1 MKLVQLNLQNF
12 KGIEFGDFRFTNNT
26 IIRGDN
32 ATGKTT
38 VFDAL
43 CWLLFGKDSLDRA
56 DFQIKT
62 LKNGEPVHNV
72 NHMVQA
78 AFDYEDGT
86 GFTLKRIY
94 REKYSNPR
102 GGEVKLTG
110 HTTDYFI
117 NDVPS
122 KEKEYKAFIN
132 NMINEGVFKLIT
144 NPLFFNEQ
152 YTWQN
157 RRKLLLEMCGDV
169 DDASVINSKDE
180 LKRLTELLNG
190 RSVDEQRKI
199 IASKKTA
206 INKEL
211 DMIPVRIDEA
221 VKCKPT
227 PLEAEQKL
235 KDDIATIETAIKQLE
250 EDKSVIINGLDGAER
265 TAKIREVKR
274 KLADRKSQLMNEHT
288 DKERRLGHNY
298 QLSLVK
304 LQMAE
309 TERDRYKDCEYE
321 LDTQIKQEEARI
333 DKLQAEFDEFN
344 QSQFNKELCPTCGQE
359 LPASKYEELQAK
371 FNKNKAEKLEE
382 WQALID
388 SAKALKQNYIEQKEL
403 MQVKAD
409 GMCSQIE
416 ELTND
421 KNTKQKAIN
430 EVGEVNLD
438 NDVQVNDLKAELFM
452 LELDE
457 DNTSDDQLKR
467 IDSELSEL
475 ADKRS
480 TLQTELTKYDVIRDI
495 TKRINELEQEQQRLI
510 NEKNLVDETAFLLDE
525 FVKAKVEML
534 EDTINKHFTI
544 TTFKMANVLVNGSV
558 EDCCETMVDGVPY
571 RSLNNA
577 ARINAGIDI
586 INALTKFYN
595 VTAPVF
601 IDNAEA
607 VTKFVNCNS
616 QTVKLIVDETCK
628 ELRVDMEV

>member
-78 AFDYEDGT
+78 AFDNEDGT

-132 NMINEGVFKLIT
+132 SMINEDVFKLIT

-221 VKCKPT
+221 VNCKPT
-227 PLEAEQKL
+227 PMEAEQKL
-235 KDDIATIETAIKQLE
+235 KDDIVTIETAIKQLE
-250 EDKSVIINGLDGAER
+250 EDKSVIVNGLDGAER
-265 TAKIREVKR
+265 TTKIREVKR

-288 DKERRLGHNY
+288 DKERRLEHEY
-298 QLSLVK
+298 KLSLVQ

-309 TERDRYKDCEYE
+309 SERDRYKDREYE
-321 LDTQIKQEEARI
+321 LDSQIKQEEARI
-333 DKLQAEFDEFN
+333 EKLQAEFDT
-344 QSQFNKELCPTCGQE
+344 FNKQQFDDENCPTCGQ
-359 LPASKYEELQAK
+359 PYP
-371 FNKNKAEKLEE
+371 AEKRAELEAMFNIQKATNLEE
-382 WQALID
+382 WQKLID
-388 SAKALKQNYIEQKEL
+388 SAKALRQNYIEQKEI

-409 GMCSQIE
+409 GMSSQIE
-416 ELTND
+416 ELSNTKD
-421 KNTKQKAIN
+421 TKQKAMN
-430 EVGEVNLD
+430 EVGEVDLD

-475 ADKRS
+475 VDKRS

-577 ARINAGIDI
+577 ARINAGIDV

-616 QTVKLIVDETCK
+616 QTIKLIVDETCK
-628 ELRVDMEV
+628 ELCVDLEV

>member
-1 MKLVQLNLQNF
+1 MKLTQLNLQNF

-78 AFDYEDGT
+78 AFDNEDGT

-132 NMINEGVFKLIT
+132 NMINEDVFKLIT
-144 NPLFFNEQ
+144 NPLFFNEG

-250 EDKSVIINGLDGAER
+250 DDKSVIVNGLDGAER
-265 TAKIREVKR
+265 ITKIREVKR
-274 KLADRKSQLMNEHT
+274 KLADRKSQLMNEYT
-288 DKERRLGHNY
+288 EKERRLEHEY
-298 QLSLVK
+298 KLSLVQ

-309 TERDRYKDCEYE
+309 SERDRYKDREYE

-333 DKLQAEFDEFN
+333 EKLQNEFN
-344 QSQFNKELCPTCGQE
+344 SFNSQQFDDVNCPTCGQ
-359 LPASKYEELQAK
+359 PYP
-371 FNKNKAEKLEE
+371 AEKRAELEAMFNIQKATNLEE
-382 WQALID
+382 WQKLID
-388 SAKALKQNYIEQKEL
+388 SAKGLKQNYIEQKEI
-403 MQVKAD
+403 MQVKVD

-416 ELTND
+416 ELS
-421 KNTKQKAIN
+421 NTKDKKQQALN
-430 EVGEVNLD
+430 EVGEVDLD

-457 DNTSDDQLKR
+457 DNTNDDQLKR

-558 EDCCETMVDGVPY
+558 EDCCETMVNGVPY

-616 QTVKLIVDETCK
+616 QTVKLIVDEICK

>member
-12 KGIEFGDFRFTNNT
+12 KGIEFGDFRFSDNT

-62 LKNGEPVHNV
+62 LKDGEPIHNV
-72 NHMVQA
+72 NHLVQA
-78 AFDYEDGT
+78 AFDNEDGT

-132 NMINEGVFKLIT
+132 NMINEDAFKLIT

-169 DDASVINSKDE
+169 DDASVINSKEE

-227 PLEAEQKL
+227 PTESEQKL
-235 KDDIATIETAIKQLE
+235 KDDIAIIETGIKQLE
-250 EDKSVIINGLDGAER
+250 EDKSVIVNGLGNAER

-288 DKERRLGHNY
+288 DKERRLEHEY
-298 QLSLVK
+298 KLSLVQ

-309 TERDRYKDCEYE
+309 NERDRYKDREYE
-321 LDTQIKQEEARI
+321 LDSQIKQEEARI
-333 DKLQAEFDEFN
+333 EKLQSEFDKFN
-344 QSQFNKELCPTCGQE
+344 QSQFDDELCPTCGQ
-359 LPASKYEELQAK
+359 PYP
-371 FNKNKAEKLEE
+371 AEKRAELEAIFNTQKATNLEE
-382 WQALID
+382 WQKLID
-388 SAKALKQNYIEQKEL
+388 SAKALKQNYIEQKEV

-409 GMCSQIE
+409 GMSSQIE
-416 ELTND
+416 ELSNKKD
-421 KNTKQKAIN
+421 EKQKAMN
-430 EVGEVNLD
+430 EVGEVDLD

-467 IDSELSEL
+467 IDSELFEL

-534 EDTINKHFTI
+534 ESTINKHFAI

-586 INALTKFYN
+586 INALTKYYKIN
-595 VTAPVF
+595 APVF

-607 VTKFVNCNS
+607 VTNFINCNS
-616 QTVKLIVDETCK
+616 QTIKLIVDETCK
-628 ELRVDMEV
+628 ELEVEVEV

>member
-62 LKNGEPVHNV
+62 IKNGEPVHNV

-78 AFDYEDGT
+78 AFDNEDGT

-132 NMINEGVFKLIT
+132 NMINEDVFKLIT

-250 EDKSVIINGLDGAER
+250 EDKSVIVNGLDGAER
-265 TAKIREVKR
+265 TAKIREIKR

-288 DKERRLGHNY
+288 EKERRLEHEY
-298 QLSLVK
+298 KLSLTK
-304 LQMAE
+304 LQRAE
-309 TERDRYKDCEYE
+309 CERDRYKDREYE
-321 LDTQIKQEEARI
+321 LDSQIKQEESRI

-421 KNTKQKAIN
+421 KDKKEKAMN
-430 EVGEVNLD
+430 EVGEVDLD

-467 IDSELSEL
+467 LDSELSEL

-558 EDCCETMVDGVPY
+558 EDCCETMVNGVPY

-616 QTVKLIVDETCK
+616 QTIKLIVDETCK
-628 ELRVDMEV
+628 ELCVDLEV

>member
-1 MKLVQLNLQNF
+1 MKLTQLNLQNF

-78 AFDYEDGT
+78 AFDNEDGT

-132 NMINEGVFKLIT
+132 NMINEDVFKLIT

-235 KDDIATIETAIKQLE
+235 KDDIATIKTAIKQLE
-250 EDKSVIINGLDGAER
+250 EDKSVIVNGLDGAER

-288 DKERRLGHNY
+288 DNERRLEHEY
-298 QLSLVK
+298 KLSLVQ
-304 LQMAE
+304 LQMVE
-309 TERDRYKDCEYE
+309 SERDRYKDREYE
-321 LDTQIKQEEARI
+321 LDSQIKQEEARI
-333 DKLQAEFDEFN
+333 EKLQAEFDT
-344 QSQFNKELCPTCGQE
+344 FNKQQFDDENCPTCGQ
-359 LPASKYEELQAK
+359 PYP
-371 FNKNKAEKLEE
+371 AEKRAELEAMFNIQKATNLEE
-382 WQALID
+382 WQKLID
-388 SAKALKQNYIEQKEL
+388 SAKALRQNYIEQKEI

-409 GMCSQIE
+409 GMSSQIE
-416 ELTND
+416 ELSNTKD
-421 KNTKQKAIN
+421 TKQKAMN
-430 EVGEVNLD
+430 EVGEVDLD

-495 TKRINELEQEQQRLI
+495 TKRIKELEQEQQLLI

-577 ARINAGIDI
+577 ARINAGIDV
-586 INALTKFYN
+586 INALTKFYKVN
-595 VTAPVF
+595 APVF

-607 VTKFVNCNS
+607 VTKFIDCKS
-616 QTVKLIVDETCK
+616 QTIKLIVDETCK
-628 ELRVDMEV
+628 ELCVDVEV

>member
-1 MKLVQLNLQNF
+1 MKLTQLNLQNF

-78 AFDYEDGT
+78 AFDNEDGT

-132 NMINEGVFKLIT
+132 NMINEDVFKLIT

-221 VKCKPT
+221 VNCKPT

-250 EDKSVIINGLDGAER
+250 EDKSVIVNGLDGAER

-288 DKERRLGHNY
+288 DKERRLEHEY
-298 QLSLVK
+298 KLSLVQ

-309 TERDRYKDCEYE
+309 SERDRYKDREYE
-321 LDTQIKQEEARI
+321 LDSQIKQEEARI
-333 DKLQAEFDEFN
+333 EKLQSEFDKFN
-344 QSQFNKELCPTCGQE
+344 QSQFDDELCPTCGQ
-359 LPASKYEELQAK
+359 PYP
-371 FNKNKAEKLEE
+371 AEKRAELEAMFNIQKATNLEE
-382 WQALID
+382 WQKLID
-388 SAKALKQNYIEQKEL
+388 SAKALRQNYIEQKEI

-409 GMCSQIE
+409 GMSSQIE
-416 ELTND
+416 ELSNNKD
-421 KNTKQKAIN
+421 AKQKAMN
-430 EVGEVNLD
+430 DVGEVDLD

-467 IDSELSEL
+467 IDSKLSEL

>member
-1 MKLVQLNLQNF
+1 
-12 KGIEFGDFRFTNNT
+12 
-26 IIRGDN
+26 
-32 ATGKTT
+32 
-38 VFDAL
+38 
-43 CWLLFGKDSLDRA
+43 
-56 DFQIKT
+56 
-62 LKNGEPVHNV
+62 
-72 NHMVQA
+72 
-78 AFDYEDGT
+78 
-86 GFTLKRIY
+86 
-94 REKYSNPR
+94 
-102 GGEVKLTG
+102 
-110 HTTDYFI
+110 
-117 NDVPS
+117 
-122 KEKEYKAFIN
+122 
-132 NMINEGVFKLIT
+132 
-144 NPLFFNEQ
+144 
-152 YTWQN
+152 
-157 RRKLLLEMCGDV
+157 
-169 DDASVINSKDE
+169 
-180 LKRLTELLNG
+180 
-190 RSVDEQRKI
+190 
-199 IASKKTA
+199 
-206 INKEL
+206 
-211 DMIPVRIDEA
+211 MIPVRIDEA

-250 EDKSVIINGLDGAER
+250 EDKSVIVNGLDGAER

-288 DKERRLGHNY
+288 EKERRLEHEY
-298 QLSLVK
+298 KLSLVQ

-309 TERDRYKDCEYE
+309 SKRDRYKDREYE
-321 LDTQIKQEEARI
+321 LDSQIKQEEARI
-333 DKLQAEFDEFN
+333 EKLQSEFDKFN
-344 QSQFNKELCPTCGQE
+344 QSQFDDELCPTCGQPYPAKKRAE
-359 LPASKYEELQAK
+359 LEAI
-371 FNKNKAEKLEE
+371 FNTQKATNLEE
-382 WQALID
+382 WQKLID
-388 SAKALKQNYIEQKEL
+388 SATALKQNYIEQKEI

-409 GMCSQIE
+409 GMISQIE
-416 ELTND
+416 ELSNKKD
-421 KNTKQKAIN
+421 EKQKALH
-430 EVGEVNLD
+430 EVGEVDLD

-571 RSLNNA
+571 RNLNNA

-586 INALTKFYN
+586 INALTKFYKIN
-595 VTAPVF
+595 APVF

-607 VTKFVNCNS
+607 VTKFIDCKN
-616 QTVKLIVDETCK
+616 QTIKLIVDETCK
-628 ELRVDMEV
+628 ELCVDVEV

>member
-1 MKLVQLNLQNF
+1 MKLTQLNLQNF

-78 AFDYEDGT
+78 AFDNEDGT

-132 NMINEGVFKLIT
+132 NMINEDVFKLIT

-157 RRKLLLEMCGDV
+157 RRKLLLKMCGDV

-250 EDKSVIINGLDGAER
+250 EDKLVIVNGLDGAER

-288 DKERRLGHNY
+288 DNERRLEHEY
-298 QLSLVK
+298 KLSLVQ

-309 TERDRYKDCEYE
+309 SERDRYKDREYE
-321 LDTQIKQEEARI
+321 LDSQIKQEEARI
-333 DKLQAEFDEFN
+333 EKLQAEFDT
-344 QSQFNKELCPTCGQE
+344 FNKQEFDDVNCPTCGQ
-359 LPASKYEELQAK
+359 PYP
-371 FNKNKAEKLEE
+371 AEKRAELEAMFNIQKATNLEE
-382 WQALID
+382 WQKLID
-388 SAKALKQNYIEQKEL
+388 SAKALKQNYIEQKEI

-416 ELTND
+416 ELS
-421 KNTKQKAIN
+421 NTKDAKQKAMN
-430 EVGEVNLD
+430 EVGEVDLD

-475 ADKRS
+475 ANKRS

-616 QTVKLIVDETCK
+616 QTVKLIVDETCN

>member
-1 MKLVQLNLQNF
+1 MKLTQLNLQNF

-78 AFDYEDGT
+78 AFDNEDGT

-132 NMINEGVFKLIT
+132 NMINEDVFKLIT

-221 VKCKPT
+221 VNCKPT

-250 EDKSVIINGLDGAER
+250 EDKSVIVNGLDGAER

-288 DKERRLGHNY
+288 DKERRLEHEY
-298 QLSLVK
+298 KLSLVQ

-309 TERDRYKDCEYE
+309 SERDRYKDREYE
-321 LDTQIKQEEARI
+321 LDSQIKQEEARI
-333 DKLQAEFDEFN
+333 DKLQAEFDDFN
-344 QSQFNKELCPTCGQE
+344 QSQFNKELCPTCGQK
-359 LPASKYEELQAK
+359 LPASKYEELQTI
-371 FNKNKAEKLEE
+371 FNQSKAVKLEE

-388 SAKALKQNYIEQKEL
+388 SAKALKQNYIEQKEI
-403 MQVKAD
+403 MQVKVD

-416 ELTND
+416 KLSND
-421 KNTKQKAIN
+421 KDKKQQALN
-430 EVGEVNLD
+430 EVGEVDFD

-510 NEKNLVDETAFLLDE
+510 NEKNVVDETAFLLDE

-607 VTKFVNCNS
+607 VTKFIDCKS
-616 QTVKLIVDETCK
+616 QTIKLIVDETCK
-628 ELRVDMEV
+628 ELCVDLEV

>member
-1 MKLVQLNLQNF
+1 MKLTQLNLQNF

-78 AFDYEDGT
+78 AFDNEDGT

-132 NMINEGVFKLIT
+132 NMINEDVFKLIT

-169 DDASVINSKDE
+169 DDVSVINSKDE

-221 VKCKPT
+221 VNCKPT

-298 QLSLVK
+298 QLSLTK

-309 TERDRYKDCEYE
+309 CERDRYKDREYE

-416 ELTND
+416 KLSND
-421 KNTKQKAIN
+421 KDKKQQALN
-430 EVGEVNLD
+430 EVGEVDLD

-495 TKRINELEQEQQRLI
+495 TKRINELEKEQQRLI

>member
-78 AFDYEDGT
+78 AFDNEDGT
-86 GFTLKRIY
+86 EFTLKRIY

-132 NMINEGVFKLIT
+132 NMINEDVFKLIT

-169 DDASVINSKDE
+169 DDASVINSKEE

-221 VKCKPT
+221 VNCKPT

-235 KDDIATIETAIKQLE
+235 KDDIVTIETAIKQLE
-250 EDKSVIINGLDGAER
+250 EDKSVIVNGLDGAER

-288 DKERRLGHNY
+288 DKERRLEHKY
-298 QLSLVK
+298 KLSLVQ

-309 TERDRYKDCEYE
+309 SERDRYKDREYE
-321 LDTQIKQEEARI
+321 LDSQIKQEEARI
-333 DKLQAEFDEFN
+333 EKLQAEFDT
-344 QSQFNKELCPTCGQE
+344 FNKQQFDDENCPTCGQ
-359 LPASKYEELQAK
+359 PYP
-371 FNKNKAEKLEE
+371 AEKRAELEAMFNIQKATNLEE
-382 WQALID
+382 WQKLID
-388 SAKALKQNYIEQKEL
+388 SAKALRQNYIEQKEI

-409 GMCSQIE
+409 GMSSQIE
-416 ELTND
+416 ELSNTKD
-421 KNTKQKAIN
+421 TKQKAMN
-430 EVGEVNLD
+430 EVGEVDLD

-586 INALTKFYN
+586 INALTKFYKVN
-595 VTAPVF
+595 APVF

-607 VTKFVNCNS
+607 VTKFIDCKS
-616 QTVKLIVDETCK
+616 QTIKLIVDETCK
-628 ELRVDMEV
+628 ELCVDLEV

>member
-1 MKLVQLNLQNF
+1 MKLTQLNLQNF

-78 AFDYEDGT
+78 AFDNEDGT

-132 NMINEGVFKLIT
+132 NMINEDVFKLIT

-288 DKERRLGHNY
+288 DKERRLEHEY
-298 QLSLVK
+298 KLSLVQ

-309 TERDRYKDCEYE
+309 SERDRYKDREYE
-321 LDTQIKQEEARI
+321 LDSQTKQEEARI
-333 DKLQAEFDEFN
+333 DKLQAEFDDFN
-344 QSQFNKELCPTCGQE
+344 QSQFNKELCPTCGQK
-359 LPASKYEELQAK
+359 LPASKYEELQTI
-371 FNKNKAEKLEE
+371 FNQSKAVKLEE

-388 SAKALKQNYIEQKEL
+388 SAKALKQNYIEQKEI

-416 ELTND
+416 ELS
-421 KNTKQKAIN
+421 NTKDAKEKALH
-430 EVGEVNLD
+430 EVGEVDLD
-438 NDVQVNDLKAELFM
+438 SDVQVNDLKAELFM

>member
-1 MKLVQLNLQNF
+1 MKLTQLNLQNF
-12 KGIEFGDFRFTNNT
+12 KGIEFGDFRLTNNT

-78 AFDYEDGT
+78 AFDNEDGT

-132 NMINEGVFKLIT
+132 NMINEDVFKLIT

-169 DDASVINSKDE
+169 DDVSVINSKDE

-221 VKCKPT
+221 VNCKPT

-235 KDDIATIETAIKQLE
+235 KDDIATTETAIKQLE
-250 EDKSVIINGLDGAER
+250 EDKTVIVNGLDGAER

-288 DKERRLGHNY
+288 DKERRLEHEY
-298 QLSLVK
+298 KLSLVQ

-309 TERDRYKDCEYE
+309 SERDRFKDREYE

-333 DKLQAEFDEFN
+333 DKLQSEFDT
-344 QSQFNKELCPTCGQE
+344 FNKQEFDDENCPTCGQ
-359 LPASKYEELQAK
+359 PYP
-371 FNKNKAEKLEE
+371 AEKRAELEAIFNTQKATNLEE
-382 WQALID
+382 WQKLID
-388 SAKALKQNYIEQKEL
+388 SAKALKQNYIEQKEI

-416 ELTND
+416 ELSNNKD
-421 KNTKQKAIN
+421 AKQKAMN
-430 EVGEVNLD
+430 EVGEIDLD
-438 NDVQVNDLKAELFM
+438 GDVQVNDLKAELFM

>member
-78 AFDYEDGT
+78 AFDNEDGT

-132 NMINEGVFKLIT
+132 SMINEDVFKLIT

-169 DDASVINSKDE
+169 DDASVINSKEE
-180 LKRLTELLNG
+180 LKRLTDLLNG

-250 EDKSVIINGLDGAER
+250 EDKSVIVNGLDGAER

-288 DKERRLGHNY
+288 DNERRLEHEY
-298 QLSLVK
+298 KLSLVQ

-309 TERDRYKDCEYE
+309 SERDRYKDREYE

-333 DKLQAEFDEFN
+333 EKLQAEFDT
-344 QSQFNKELCPTCGQE
+344 FNKQQFDDENCPTCGQ
-359 LPASKYEELQAK
+359 PYP
-371 FNKNKAEKLEE
+371 AEKRAELEAMFNIQKATNLEE
-382 WQALID
+382 WQKLID
-388 SAKALKQNYIEQKEL
+388 SAKALRQNYIEQKEI

-409 GMCSQIE
+409 GMSSQIE
-416 ELTND
+416 ELSNNKD
-421 KNTKQKAIN
+421 TKQKAMN
-430 EVGEVNLD
+430 EVGEVDLD

-525 FVKAKVEML
+525 FVKVKVEML

-558 EDCCETMVDGVPY
+558 EDCCETMVNGVPY

-607 VTKFVNCNS
+607 VTKFIDCKS
-616 QTVKLIVDETCK
+616 QTIKLIVDETCK
-628 ELRVDMEV
+628 ELCVDLEV

>member
-1 MKLVQLNLQNF
+1 MKLTQLNLQNF

-78 AFDYEDGT
+78 AFDNEDGT

-132 NMINEGVFKLIT
+132 NMINEDVFKLIT

-180 LKRLTELLNG
+180 LKRLTKLLNG

-250 EDKSVIINGLDGAER
+250 EDKSVIVNGLDGAER

-288 DKERRLGHNY
+288 DKERRLEHEY
-298 QLSLVK
+298 KLSLIQ

-309 TERDRYKDCEYE
+309 SERDRYKDREYE
-321 LDTQIKQEEARI
+321 LDSQIKQEEARI
-333 DKLQAEFDEFN
+333 DKLQAEFDT
-344 QSQFNKELCPTCGQE
+344 FNKQEFDDENCPTCGQ
-359 LPASKYEELQAK
+359 LYP
-371 FNKNKAEKLEE
+371 AEKRAELEAIFNTQKATNLEE
-382 WQALID
+382 WQKLID
-388 SAKALKQNYIEQKEL
+388 SATALKQNYIEQKEL

-416 ELTND
+416 ELAND
-421 KNTKQKAIN
+421 KEEKEKAMN
-430 EVGEVNLD
+430 EVGEVDLD

-467 IDSELSEL
+467 LDSELSEL

-616 QTVKLIVDETCK
+616 QTIKLIVDETCK
-628 ELRVDMEV
+628 ELCVDLEV

>member
-1 MKLVQLNLQNF
+1 MKLTQLNLQNF

-78 AFDYEDGT
+78 AFDNEDGT

-132 NMINEGVFKLIT
+132 NMINEDVFKLIT

-265 TAKIREVKR
+265 TAKIRELKR

-298 QLSLVK
+298 QLSLTK

-309 TERDRYKDCEYE
+309 CERDRYKDREYE
-321 LDTQIKQEEARI
+321 LDSQIKQEEARI
-333 DKLQAEFDEFN
+333 DKLQAEFNEFN

-421 KNTKQKAIN
+421 KDKKEKAMN
-430 EVGEVNLD
+430 EVGEVDLD

-457 DNTSDDQLKR
+457 ENTIDDQLKR
-467 IDSELSEL
+467 LDSELSEL

-558 EDCCETMVDGVPY
+558 EDCCETMVDGIPY

-616 QTVKLIVDETCK
+616 QTIKLIVDETCK
-628 ELRVDMEV
+628 ELCVDLEV

>member
-1 MKLVQLNLQNF
+1 MKLTQLNLQNF

-78 AFDYEDGT
+78 AFDNEDGT

-132 NMINEGVFKLIT
+132 NMINEDVFKLIT

-250 EDKSVIINGLDGAER
+250 EDKSVIVNGLDGAER

-288 DKERRLGHNY
+288 DNERRLEHEY
-298 QLSLVK
+298 KLSLVQ

-309 TERDRYKDCEYE
+309 SERDRYKDREYE
-321 LDTQIKQEEARI
+321 LDSQIKQEEARI
-333 DKLQAEFDEFN
+333 EKLQAEFDT
-344 QSQFNKELCPTCGQE
+344 FNKQQFDDENCPTCGQ
-359 LPASKYEELQAK
+359 PYP
-371 FNKNKAEKLEE
+371 AEKRAELEAMFNIQKATNLEE
-382 WQALID
+382 WQKLID
-388 SAKALKQNYIEQKEL
+388 SAKALRQNYIEQKEI

-409 GMCSQIE
+409 GMSSQIE
-416 ELTND
+416 ELSNTKD
-421 KNTKQKAIN
+421 TKQKAMN
-430 EVGEVNLD
+430 EVGEVDLD

-616 QTVKLIVDETCK
+616 QTVKLIVDETCN

>member
-78 AFDYEDGT
+78 AFDNEDGT

-122 KEKEYKAFIN
+122 KEKEYKAFISS
-132 NMINEGVFKLIT
+132 MINEDVFKLIT

-169 DDASVINSKDE
+169 DDVSVINSKEE

-221 VKCKPT
+221 VNCKPT

-250 EDKSVIINGLDGAER
+250 EDKSVIVNGLDGAER

-288 DKERRLGHNY
+288 DKERRLEHEY
-298 QLSLVK
+298 KLSLVQ

-309 TERDRYKDCEYE
+309 SERDRFKDREYE

-333 DKLQAEFDEFN
+333 EKLQSEFDKFN
-344 QSQFNKELCPTCGQE
+344 QSHFDDELCPTCGQ
-359 LPASKYEELQAK
+359 PYP
-371 FNKNKAEKLEE
+371 AEKRAELEAIFNTQKATNLEE
-382 WQALID
+382 WQKLID
-388 SAKALKQNYIEQKEL
+388 SANSLKQNYIEQKEI
-403 MQVKAD
+403 MQVKVD
-409 GMCSQIE
+409 GMSSQIE
-416 ELTND
+416 ELSNNKD
-421 KNTKQKAIN
+421 KKEKAMN
-430 EVGEVNLD
+430 EVGEVDLD

-467 IDSELSEL
+467 LDSELSEL
-475 ADKRS
+475 ADKRN

-586 INALTKFYN
+586 INALTKFYD

-616 QTVKLIVDETCK
+616 QTIKLIVDETCK
-628 ELRVDMEV
+628 ELRVDLEV

>member
-1 MKLVQLNLQNF
+1 MKLTQLNLQNF

-78 AFDYEDGT
+78 AFDNEDGT

-132 NMINEGVFKLIT
+132 NMINEDVFKLIT

-250 EDKSVIINGLDGAER
+250 EDKSVIVNGLDGAER

-288 DKERRLGHNY
+288 DNERRLEHEY
-298 QLSLVK
+298 KLSLVQ
-304 LQMAE
+304 LQMVE
-309 TERDRYKDCEYE
+309 SERDRYKDREYE
-321 LDTQIKQEEARI
+321 LDSQIKQEEARI
-333 DKLQAEFDEFN
+333 EKLQAEFDTFN
-344 QSQFNKELCPTCGQE
+344 KQQFNDENCPTCGQ
-359 LPASKYEELQAK
+359 PYP
-371 FNKNKAEKLEE
+371 AEKRAELEAMFNIQKATNLEE
-382 WQALID
+382 WQKLID
-388 SAKALKQNYIEQKEL
+388 SAKALRQNYIEQKEI

-409 GMCSQIE
+409 GMSSQIE
-416 ELTND
+416 ELSNTKD
-421 KNTKQKAIN
+421 TKQKAMN
-430 EVGEVNLD
+430 EVGEVDLD

-577 ARINAGIDI
+577 ARINAGIDV
-586 INALTKFYN
+586 INALTKFYKVN
-595 VTAPVF
+595 APVF

-607 VTKFVNCNS
+607 VTKFIDCKS
-616 QTVKLIVDETCK
+616 QTIKLIVDETCK
-628 ELRVDMEV
+628 ELCVDVEV

>member
-1 MKLVQLNLQNF
+1 MKLTQLNLQNF
-12 KGIEFGDFRFTNNT
+12 KGIEFGDFRFTDNT

-62 LKNGEPVHNV
+62 LKNGKPVHNV

-78 AFDYEDGT
+78 AFDNEDGT

-132 NMINEGVFKLIT
+132 NMINEDVFKLIT

-250 EDKSVIINGLDGAER
+250 EDKSVIVNGLDGAER

-288 DKERRLGHNY
+288 EKERRLEHEY
-298 QLSLVK
+298 KLSLVQ

-309 TERDRYKDCEYE
+309 SERDRYKDREYE
-321 LDTQIKQEEARI
+321 LDSQIQQEEARI

-359 LPASKYEELQAK
+359 LPVSKYEELRTI
-371 FNKNKAEKLEE
+371 FNQSKAVKLEE
-382 WQALID
+382 WQKLID
-388 SAKALKQNYIEQKEL
+388 SAKALKQNYIEQKEI

-416 ELTND
+416 ELSNNKD
-421 KNTKQKAIN
+421 TKEKAMN
-430 EVGEVNLD
+430 EVGEVDLD

-475 ADKRS
+475 TDKRS
-480 TLQTELTKYDVIRDI
+480 VLQTELTKYDVIRDI

-616 QTVKLIVDETCK
+616 QTVKLIVDETCN

>member
-1 MKLVQLNLQNF
+1 MKLTQLNLQNF

-78 AFDYEDGT
+78 AFDNEDGT

-132 NMINEGVFKLIT
+132 SMINEDVFKLIT

-169 DDASVINSKDE
+169 DDASVINSKEE

-288 DKERRLGHNY
+288 DKERRLEHEY
-298 QLSLVK
+298 KLSLVQ

-309 TERDRYKDCEYE
+309 SERDRYKDREYE
-321 LDTQIKQEEARI
+321 LDSQTKQEEARI
-333 DKLQAEFDEFN
+333 EKLQAEFDT
-344 QSQFNKELCPTCGQE
+344 FNKQQFDDENCPTCGQ
-359 LPASKYEELQAK
+359 PYP
-371 FNKNKAEKLEE
+371 AEKRAELEAMFNIQKATNLEE
-382 WQALID
+382 WQKLID
-388 SAKALKQNYIEQKEL
+388 SAKALRQNYIEQKEI

-416 ELTND
+416 ELSNSKD
-421 KNTKQKAIN
+421 AKQKAMN
-430 EVGEVNLD
+430 EVGEVDLD

-616 QTVKLIVDETCK
+616 QTVKLIVDETCN

>member
-1 MKLVQLNLQNF
+1 MKLTQLNLQNF

-43 CWLLFGKDSLDRA
+43 CWLLFGKDSLYRA

-78 AFDYEDGT
+78 AFDNEDGT

-132 NMINEGVFKLIT
+132 NMINEDVFKLIT

-211 DMIPVRIDEA
+211 DMIPVRINEA

-250 EDKSVIINGLDGAER
+250 EDKSVIVNGLDGAER

-288 DKERRLGHNY
+288 DNERRLEHEY
-298 QLSLVK
+298 KLSLVQ
-304 LQMAE
+304 LQMVE
-309 TERDRYKDCEYE
+309 SERDRYKDREYE
-321 LDTQIKQEEARI
+321 LDSQIKQEEARI
-333 DKLQAEFDEFN
+333 EKLQAEFDT
-344 QSQFNKELCPTCGQE
+344 FNKQQFDDENCPTCGQ
-359 LPASKYEELQAK
+359 PYP
-371 FNKNKAEKLEE
+371 AEKRAELEAMFNIQKATNLEE
-382 WQALID
+382 WQKLID
-388 SAKALKQNYIEQKEL
+388 SAKALRQNYIEQKEI

-409 GMCSQIE
+409 GMSSQIE
-416 ELTND
+416 ELSNTKD
-421 KNTKQKAIN
+421 TKQKAMN
-430 EVGEVNLD
+430 EVGEVDLD
-438 NDVQVNDLKAELFM
+438 NDVQVNDLKVELFM

-616 QTVKLIVDETCK
+616 QTIKLIVDETCN

>member
-78 AFDYEDGT
+78 AFDNEDGT

-122 KEKEYKAFIN
+122 KEKEYKVFIN
-132 NMINEGVFKLIT
+132 NMINEDVFKLIT

-180 LKRLTELLNG
+180 LKRLTDLLNG

-221 VKCKPT
+221 VNCKPT

-250 EDKSVIINGLDGAER
+250 EDKSVIVNGLDGAER

-288 DKERRLGHNY
+288 DKERRLEHEY
-298 QLSLVK
+298 KLSLVQ

-309 TERDRYKDCEYE
+309 SERDRYKDREYE
-321 LDTQIKQEEARI
+321 LDSQIQQEEARI
-333 DKLQAEFDEFN
+333 EKLQSEFDKFN
-344 QSQFNKELCPTCGQE
+344 QSQFDDELCPTCGQ
-359 LPASKYEELQAK
+359 PYP
-371 FNKNKAEKLEE
+371 AEKRAELEAIFNTQKSTNLEE
-382 WQALID
+382 WQKLID
-388 SAKALKQNYIEQKEL
+388 SAKALKQNYIEQKEI

-416 ELTND
+416 ELSNNKD
-421 KNTKQKAIN
+421 TKQKAMN
-430 EVGEVNLD
+430 EVGEVDLD

-558 EDCCETMVDGVPY
+558 EDCCETMVNGVPY

-616 QTVKLIVDETCK
+616 QTVKLIVDETCN

>member
-78 AFDYEDGT
+78 AFDNEDGT

-132 NMINEGVFKLIT
+132 SMINEDVFKLIT

-169 DDASVINSKDE
+169 DDASVINSKEE
-180 LKRLTELLNG
+180 LKRLTDLLNG

-235 KDDIATIETAIKQLE
+235 KDDIATIESGIKQLE
-250 EDKSVIINGLDGAER
+250 EDKSVIVNGLDGAER
-265 TAKIREVKR
+265 TTKIREVKR

-288 DKERRLGHNY
+288 DKERRLEHKY
-298 QLSLVK
+298 KLSLVQ

-309 TERDRYKDCEYE
+309 SERDRYKDREYE
-321 LDTQIKQEEARI
+321 LDNQIKQEEARI
-333 DKLQAEFDEFN
+333 DKLQAEFDT
-344 QSQFNKELCPTCGQE
+344 FNKQEFDDENCPTCGQPYPVEKRAE
-359 LPASKYEELQAK
+359 LEAM
-371 FNKNKAEKLEE
+371 FNIQKATNLEE
-382 WQALID
+382 WQKLID
-388 SAKALKQNYIEQKEL
+388 SATALKQNYIEQKEI

-409 GMCSQIE
+409 GMSSQIE
-416 ELTND
+416 ELS
-421 KNTKQKAIN
+421 NTKDEKQKAMN
-430 EVGEVNLD
+430 EVGEVDLD

-467 IDSELSEL
+467 IDSELFEL

-577 ARINAGIDI
+577 ARINAGIDV
-586 INALTKFYN
+586 INALTKFYKVN
-595 VTAPVF
+595 APVF

-607 VTKFVNCNS
+607 VTKFIDCKS
-616 QTVKLIVDETCK
+616 QTIKLIVDETCK
-628 ELRVDMEV
+628 ELCVDVEV

>member
-1 MKLVQLNLQNF
+1 MKLTQLNLQNF

-78 AFDYEDGT
+78 AFDNEDGT

-132 NMINEGVFKLIT
+132 NMINEDVFKLIT

-250 EDKSVIINGLDGAER
+250 EDKSVIVNGLDGAER

-288 DKERRLGHNY
+288 DKERRLEHEY
-298 QLSLVK
+298 KLSLVQ

-309 TERDRYKDCEYE
+309 SERDRYKDREYE
-321 LDTQIKQEEARI
+321 LDNQIKQEEARI
-333 DKLQAEFDEFN
+333 DKLQAEFDDFN
-344 QSQFNKELCPTCGQE
+344 QSQFNKELCPTCGQK
-359 LPASKYEELQAK
+359 LPASKYEELQTI
-371 FNKNKAEKLEE
+371 FNQSKAVKLEE

-388 SAKALKQNYIEQKEL
+388 SAKALKQNYIEQKEI

-409 GMCSQIE
+409 GMSSQIE
-416 ELTND
+416 ELSNNKD
-421 KNTKQKAIN
+421 AKQKAMN
-430 EVGEVNLD
+430 EVGEVDLD

>member
-1 MKLVQLNLQNF
+1 MKLTQLNLQNF

-78 AFDYEDGT
+78 AFDNEDGT

-132 NMINEGVFKLIT
+132 NMINEDVFKLIT

-250 EDKSVIINGLDGAER
+250 EDKSVIVNGLDGAER

-288 DKERRLGHNY
+288 DKERRLEHEY
-298 QLSLVK
+298 KLSLVQ
-304 LQMAE
+304 LQTVE
-309 TERDRYKDCEYE
+309 SERDRYKNHEYE

-333 DKLQAEFDEFN
+333 EKLQAEFDEFN
-344 QSQFNKELCPTCGQE
+344 QLQFNKELCPTCGQE
-359 LPASKYEELQAK
+359 LPASQYEELQAK

-388 SAKALKQNYIEQKEL
+388 SAKALKQNYIEQKEI

-421 KNTKQKAIN
+421 KDTKQKAMN
-430 EVGEVNLD
+430 EVGEVDLD

-616 QTVKLIVDETCK
+616 QTIKLIVDETCK
-628 ELRVDMEV
+628 ELCVDLEV

>member
-1 MKLVQLNLQNF
+1 MKLTQLNLQNF

-78 AFDYEDGT
+78 AFDNEDGT

-132 NMINEGVFKLIT
+132 SMINEDVFKLIT

-250 EDKSVIINGLDGAER
+250 EDKSVIVNGLDGAER

-288 DKERRLGHNY
+288 DKERRLEHEY
-298 QLSLVK
+298 KLSLVQ

-309 TERDRYKDCEYE
+309 SERDRYKDREYE
-321 LDTQIKQEEARI
+321 LDSQIKQEEARI
-333 DKLQAEFDEFN
+333 DKLQAEFDDFN
-344 QSQFNKELCPTCGQE
+344 QSQFNKELCPTCGQK
-359 LPASKYEELQAK
+359 LPASKYEELQTI
-371 FNKNKAEKLEE
+371 FNQSKAVKLEE

-388 SAKALKQNYIEQKEL
+388 SAKALKQNYIEQKEI

-416 ELTND
+416 ELSNNKD
-421 KNTKQKAIN
+421 SKQKAMN

-510 NEKNLVDETAFLLDE
+510 NEKNEVDETAFLLDE
-525 FVKAKVEML
+525 FVKAKVDML

-544 TTFKMANVLVNGSV
+544 TTFKIANVLVNGSV

-577 ARINAGIDI
+577 ARINAGIDV
-586 INALTKFYN
+586 INALTKFYKVN
-595 VTAPVF
+595 APVF

-607 VTKFVNCNS
+607 VTKFIDCKS
-616 QTVKLIVDETCK
+616 QTIKLIVDETCK
-628 ELRVDMEV
+628 ELCVDVEV

>member
-78 AFDYEDGT
+78 AFDNEDGT

-132 NMINEGVFKLIT
+132 SMINEDVFKLIT

-265 TAKIREVKR
+265 TAKIREIKR

-288 DKERRLGHNY
+288 EKERRLEHEY
-298 QLSLVK
+298 KLSLVQ

-309 TERDRYKDCEYE
+309 SERDRYKDREYE
-321 LDTQIKQEEARI
+321 LDSQIKQEEARI

-382 WQALID
+382 WQKLID
-388 SAKALKQNYIEQKEL
+388 SAKALKQNYIEQKEV

-416 ELTND
+416 ELSNNKD
-421 KNTKQKAIN
+421 TKEKAMN
-430 EVGEVNLD
+430 EVGQVDLD

-467 IDSELSEL
+467 LDSELSEL

-558 EDCCETMVDGVPY
+558 EDCCETMVDSVPY

-616 QTVKLIVDETCK
+616 QTIKLIVDETCK
-628 ELRVDMEV
+628 ELCVDLEV

>member
-78 AFDYEDGT
+78 AFDNEDGT

-132 NMINEGVFKLIT
+132 NMINEDVFKLIT

-235 KDDIATIETAIKQLE
+235 KDDIATIETAIKQLD
-250 EDKSVIINGLDGAER
+250 EDKSVIVNGLDGAER

-288 DKERRLGHNY
+288 DNERRLEHEY
-298 QLSLVK
+298 KLSLVQ

-309 TERDRYKDCEYE
+309 SERDRYKDREYE
-321 LDTQIKQEEARI
+321 LDSQIKQEEARI
-333 DKLQAEFDEFN
+333 EKLQAEFDT
-344 QSQFNKELCPTCGQE
+344 FNKQQFDDENCPTCGQ
-359 LPASKYEELQAK
+359 PYP
-371 FNKNKAEKLEE
+371 AEKRAELEAMFNIQKATNLEE
-382 WQALID
+382 WQKLID
-388 SAKALKQNYIEQKEL
+388 SAKALRQNYIEQKEI

-409 GMCSQIE
+409 GMSSQIE
-416 ELTND
+416 ELSNTKD
-421 KNTKQKAIN
+421 TKQKAMN
-430 EVGEVNLD
+430 EVGEVDLD

-480 TLQTELTKYDVIRDI
+480 TLQTELTKYDIIRDV

-586 INALTKFYN
+586 INALTKFYG

-616 QTVKLIVDETCK
+616 QTIKLIVDETCK
-628 ELRVDMEV
+628 ELCVDLEV

>member
-1 MKLVQLNLQNF
+1 MKLTQLNLQNF

-78 AFDYEDGT
+78 AFDNEDGT

-132 NMINEGVFKLIT
+132 NMINEDVFKLIT

-169 DDASVINSKDE
+169 DDASVINSKEE

-235 KDDIATIETAIKQLE
+235 KDDIATIESGIKQLE
-250 EDKSVIINGLDGAER
+250 EDKSVIVNGLDGAER
-265 TAKIREVKR
+265 TTKIREVKR

-288 DKERRLGHNY
+288 EKERRLEHEY
-298 QLSLVK
+298 KLSLVQ

-309 TERDRYKDCEYE
+309 SERDRYKDREYE
-321 LDTQIKQEEARI
+321 LDNQIKQEEARI
-333 DKLQAEFDEFN
+333 DKLQAEFDT
-344 QSQFNKELCPTCGQE
+344 FNKQEFDDENCPTCGQPYPVEKRAE
-359 LPASKYEELQAK
+359 LEAM
-371 FNKNKAEKLEE
+371 FNIQKATNLEE
-382 WQALID
+382 WQKLID
-388 SAKALKQNYIEQKEL
+388 SATALKQNYIEQKEI

-409 GMCSQIE
+409 GMSSQIE
-416 ELTND
+416 ELS
-421 KNTKQKAIN
+421 NTKDAKQKAMN
-430 EVGEVNLD
+430 EVGEVDLD

-510 NEKNLVDETAFLLDE
+510 NEKNLVDETVFLLDE

-558 EDCCETMVDGVPY
+558 EDCCETMVNGVPY

-577 ARINAGIDI
+577 ARINAGIDV
-586 INALTKFYN
+586 INALTKFYKVN
-595 VTAPVF
+595 APVF

-607 VTKFVNCNS
+607 VTKFIDCKS
-616 QTVKLIVDETCK
+616 QTIKLIVDETCK
-628 ELRVDMEV
+628 ELCVDVEV

>member
-12 KGIEFGDFRFTNNT
+12 KGIEFGDFRFANNT

-78 AFDYEDGT
+78 AFDNEDGT

-132 NMINEGVFKLIT
+132 SMINEDVFKLIT

-221 VKCKPT
+221 VNCKPT

-250 EDKSVIINGLDGAER
+250 EDKSVIVNGLDGAER

-288 DKERRLGHNY
+288 DKERRLEHEY
-298 QLSLVK
+298 KLSLVQ

-309 TERDRYKDCEYE
+309 SERDRFKDREYE

-333 DKLQAEFDEFN
+333 EKLQSEFDKFN
-344 QSQFNKELCPTCGQE
+344 QSQFDDELCPTCGQPYPAKKRAE
-359 LPASKYEELQAK
+359 LEAI
-371 FNKNKAEKLEE
+371 FNTQKATNLEE
-382 WQALID
+382 WQKLID
-388 SAKALKQNYIEQKEL
+388 SANSLKQNYIEQKEI
-403 MQVKAD
+403 MQVKVD

-416 ELTND
+416 ELSNNKD
-421 KNTKQKAIN
+421 TKEKVMN
-430 EVGEVNLD
+430 EVGEVDLD

-467 IDSELSEL
+467 IDSQLSEL

-607 VTKFVNCNS
+607 VTKFIDCKS
-616 QTVKLIVDETCK
+616 QTIKLIVDETCK
-628 ELRVDMEV
+628 ELCVDVEV

>member
-72 NHMVQA
+72 NHIVQA
-78 AFDYEDGT
+78 AFDNEDGT

-132 NMINEGVFKLIT
+132 NMINEDVFKLIT

-157 RRKLLLEMCGDV
+157 RRKLLLEMCGDM

-227 PLEAEQKL
+227 PMEAEQKL

-250 EDKSVIINGLDGAER
+250 EDKSVIVNGLDGAER

-288 DKERRLGHNY
+288 DKERRLEHEY
-298 QLSLVK
+298 KLSLVQ

-309 TERDRYKDCEYE
+309 SERDRYKDREYE
-321 LDTQIKQEEARI
+321 LDSQIKQEEARI
-333 DKLQAEFDEFN
+333 EKLQAEFDTFNKQEFN
-344 QSQFNKELCPTCGQE
+344 DENCPTCGQ
-359 LPASKYEELQAK
+359 PYP
-371 FNKNKAEKLEE
+371 AEKRAELEAMFNIQKATNLEE
-382 WQALID
+382 WQKLID
-388 SAKALKQNYIEQKEL
+388 SAKALKQNYIEQKEI

-416 ELTND
+416 ELSNKKD
-421 KNTKQKAIN
+421 TKEKAMN
-430 EVGEVNLD
+430 EVGEVDLD

-475 ADKRS
+475 AEKRN

-510 NEKNLVDETAFLLDE
+510 NEKNVVDETAFLLDE

-607 VTKFVNCNS
+607 VTNFIDCKS
-616 QTVKLIVDETCK
+616 QTIKLIVDETCK
-628 ELRVDMEV
+628 ELCVDLEV

>member
-86 GFTLKRIY
+86 GVTLKRIY

-132 NMINEGVFKLIT
+132 NMINEDVFKLIT

-221 VKCKPT
+221 VNCKPT
-227 PLEAEQKL
+227 PMEAEQKL

-250 EDKSVIINGLDGAER
+250 EDKSVIVNGLDGAER
-265 TAKIREVKR
+265 TAKIREIKR

-298 QLSLVK
+298 QLSLTK

-309 TERDRYKDCEYE
+309 CERDRYKDREYE
-321 LDTQIKQEEARI
+321 LDSQIKQEEARI
-333 DKLQAEFDEFN
+333 EKLQSEFDKFN
-344 QSQFNKELCPTCGQE
+344 QSQFDDELCPTCGQ
-359 LPASKYEELQAK
+359 PYP
-371 FNKNKAEKLEE
+371 AEKRAELEAIFNTQKATNLEE
-382 WQALID
+382 WQKLID
-388 SAKALKQNYIEQKEL
+388 SATALKQNYIEQKEI

-421 KNTKQKAIN
+421 KNTKQKAMN
-430 EVGEVNLD
+430 EVDEVDLD

-467 IDSELSEL
+467 LDSELSEL

-558 EDCCETMVDGVPY
+558 EDCCETMVNGVPY

-616 QTVKLIVDETCK
+616 QTIKLIVDETCK
-628 ELRVDMEV
+628 ELCVDLEV

>member
-78 AFDYEDGT
+78 AFDIEDGT

-132 NMINEGVFKLIT
+132 NMINEDVFKLIT

-169 DDASVINSKDE
+169 DDASVINSKEE

-211 DMIPVRIDEA
+211 DMIPIRIDEA

-235 KDDIATIETAIKQLE
+235 KDDIATIEIAIKQLE

-288 DKERRLGHNY
+288 EKERRLEHEY
-298 QLSLVK
+298 KLSLVQ

-309 TERDRYKDCEYE
+309 TERDRYKDREYE

-388 SAKALKQNYIEQKEL
+388 STKALKQNYIEQKEL

-421 KNTKQKAIN
+421 KDKKEKAMN
-430 EVGEVNLD
+430 EVGEVDLD

-467 IDSELSEL
+467 LDSELSEL

-571 RSLNNA
+571 RNLNNA

-616 QTVKLIVDETCK
+616 QTIKLIVDETCK
-628 ELRVDMEV
+628 ELCVDLEV

>member
-1 MKLVQLNLQNF
+1 MKLTQLNLQNF

-78 AFDYEDGT
+78 AFDNEDGT

-94 REKYSNPR
+94 HEKYSNPR

-122 KEKEYKAFIN
+122 KEKEYKTFIN
-132 NMINEGVFKLIT
+132 NMINEDVFKLIT

-250 EDKSVIINGLDGAER
+250 EDKSVIVNGLDGAER

-288 DKERRLGHNY
+288 DNERRLEHEYN
-298 QLSLVK
+298 LSLVQ

-309 TERDRYKDCEYE
+309 SERDRYKDREYE
-321 LDTQIKQEEARI
+321 LDSQIKQEEARI
-333 DKLQAEFDEFN
+333 EKLQAEFDDFN
-344 QSQFNKELCPTCGQE
+344 QSQFNKELCPTCGQK
-359 LPASKYEELQAK
+359 LPASKYEELQTI
-371 FNKNKAEKLEE
+371 FNQSKAVKLEE

-388 SAKALKQNYIEQKEL
+388 SAKALKQNYIEQKEI

-416 ELTND
+416 ELSNNKD
-421 KNTKQKAIN
+421 TKEKALH
-430 EVGEVNLD
+430 EVGEVDLD

-475 ADKRS
+475 VDKRS

-586 INALTKFYN
+586 INALTKFYKVN
-595 VTAPVF
+595 APVF

-607 VTKFVNCNS
+607 VTKFIDCKS
-616 QTVKLIVDETCK
+616 QTIKLIVDETCK
-628 ELRVDMEV
+628 ELCVDVEV

>member
-78 AFDYEDGT
+78 AFDNEDGT

-132 NMINEGVFKLIT
+132 NMINEDVFKLIT

-235 KDDIATIETAIKQLE
+235 KDDIATIETAIKQLD
-250 EDKSVIINGLDGAER
+250 EDKSVIVNGLDGAER
-265 TAKIREVKR
+265 TAKIREIKR

-288 DKERRLGHNY
+288 EKERRLEHEY
-298 QLSLVK
+298 KLSLVQ

-309 TERDRYKDCEYE
+309 TERDRYKDREYE

-416 ELTND
+416 ELS
-421 KNTKQKAIN
+421 NTKDAKQKAMN
-430 EVGEVNLD
+430 EVGEVDLD

-480 TLQTELTKYDVIRDI
+480 ALQTELTKYDVIRDI

-586 INALTKFYN
+586 INALTKFYKVN
-595 VTAPVF
+595 APVF

-607 VTKFVNCNS
+607 VTKFIDCKS
-616 QTVKLIVDETCK
+616 QTIKLIVDETCK
-628 ELRVDMEV
+628 ELCVDLEV

>member
-1 MKLVQLNLQNF
+1 MKLTQLNLQNF

-78 AFDYEDGT
+78 AFDNEDGT

-132 NMINEGVFKLIT
+132 SMINEDVFKLIT

-250 EDKSVIINGLDGAER
+250 EDKSVIVNGLDGAER

-274 KLADRKSQLMNEHT
+274 KLADRKSRLMNEHT
-288 DKERRLGHNY
+288 DNERRLEHEY
-298 QLSLVK
+298 KLSLVQ

-309 TERDRYKDCEYE
+309 SERDRYKDREYE
-321 LDTQIKQEEARI
+321 LDNQIKQEEARI
-333 DKLQAEFDEFN
+333 DKLQAEFDDFN
-344 QSQFNKELCPTCGQE
+344 QSQFNKELCPTCGQK
-359 LPASKYEELQAK
+359 LPASKYEELQTI
-371 FNKNKAEKLEE
+371 FNQSKAVKLEE

-388 SAKALKQNYIEQKEL
+388 SAKASKQNYIEQKEI

-409 GMCSQIE
+409 GMSSQIE
-416 ELTND
+416 ELSNTKD
-421 KNTKQKAIN
+421 TKQKAMN
-430 EVGEVNLD
+430 EVGEVDLD

-628 ELRVDMEV
+628 ELCVDVEV

>member
-78 AFDYEDGT
+78 AFDNEDGT

-132 NMINEGVFKLIT
+132 NMINEDVFKLIT

-211 DMIPVRIDEA
+211 DMIPIRIDEA

-298 QLSLVK
+298 QLSLTK

-309 TERDRYKDCEYE
+309 CERDRYKDREYE
-321 LDTQIKQEEARI
+321 LDSQIKQEEARI
-333 DKLQAEFDEFN
+333 DKLQAEFNEFN

-421 KNTKQKAIN
+421 KNTKQKAMN
-430 EVGEVNLD
+430 EVGEVDLD

-525 FVKAKVEML
+525 FVKAKVDML

-595 VTAPVF
+595 VIAPVF

-607 VTKFVNCNS
+607 VTNFIDCKS
-616 QTVKLIVDETCK
+616 QTIKLIVDETCK
-628 ELRVDMEV
+628 ELCVDLEV

>member
-1 MKLVQLNLQNF
+1 MKLTQLNLQNF

-78 AFDYEDGT
+78 AFDNEDGT

-132 NMINEGVFKLIT
+132 NMINEDVFKLIT

-250 EDKSVIINGLDGAER
+250 EDKSVIVNGLDGAER

-288 DKERRLGHNY
+288 DNERRLEHEY
-298 QLSLVK
+298 KLSLVQ

-309 TERDRYKDCEYE
+309 SERDRYKDREYE
-321 LDTQIKQEEARI
+321 LDNQIKQEEARI
-333 DKLQAEFDEFN
+333 DKLQAEFDDFN
-344 QSQFNKELCPTCGQE
+344 QSQFNKELCPTCGQK
-359 LPASKYEELQAK
+359 LPASKYEELQTI
-371 FNKNKAEKLEE
+371 FNQSKAVKLEE

-388 SAKALKQNYIEQKEL
+388 SAKASKQNYIEQKEI

-409 GMCSQIE
+409 GMSSQIE
-416 ELTND
+416 ELSNTKD
-421 KNTKQKAIN
+421 TKQKAMN
-430 EVGEVNLD
+430 EVGEVDLD

-577 ARINAGIDI
+577 ARINAGIDV
-586 INALTKFYN
+586 INALTKFYKVN
-595 VTAPVF
+595 APVF

-607 VTKFVNCNS
+607 VTKFIDCKS
-616 QTVKLIVDETCK
+616 QTIKLIVDETCK
-628 ELRVDMEV
+628 ELCVDVEV